1 LSGSPQRVMGAD
13 TGLRIRLSRPADAL
27 RCQSMVGDHR
37 VSSGLAVLGQS
48 KSETGD
54 FDTLPTYEAPR
65 KVVERAV
72 KWIGHGLNGV
82 DIQLQ

>member
-1 LSGSPQRVMGAD
+1 
-13 TGLRIRLSRPADAL
+13 
-27 RCQSMVGDHR
+27 MVGDHR

-54 FDTLPTYEAPR
+54 FDTLPTYEAPS